1 MQISTTA
8 FYDMASKRMS
18 TLTDR
23 ANLLQTQIATGK
35 KVQSATDDAAL
46 AQQVA
51 EFDRKDAD
59 TAVYQS
65 NLTIAGSV
73 LDQSDSVL
81 SSITSQLQ
89 RAQELAIQAANG
101 TQTTESRKLIGV
113 EMSSI
118 VDSLVSLANTKN
130 LRGQPLFGNVDGAM
144 AVSKDPVTGAFTF
157 IDPNVS
163 PVPVGD
169 GQTIQATEKASNI
182 FNYDPATG
190 TSTLSMLSALAD
202 ALSAGTAPSTTSLD
216 DIAKAA
222 DRVAYVEAS
231 VGARGARVELL
242 QSQLQTASDNRAALR
257 STVEDVDVTSSI
269 AELQKIMTVLS
280 ATQASF
286 SKLSGLSLFDY
297 LK

>member
-1 MQISTTA
+1 MQISTTS

-18 TLTDR
+18 TLTGR
-23 ANLLQTQIATGK
+23 ANMLQTQIATGK
-35 KVQSATDDAAL
+35 KVQSATEDAAL

-59 TAVYQS
+59 SAVYQS

-81 SSITSQLQ
+81 ASITSQLQ

-101 TQTTESRKLIGV
+101 TQTPESRRLIGV
-113 EMSSI
+113 EMTSI

-130 LRGQPLFGNVDGAM
+130 LRGQPLFGNVTAAPAPAGTTP
-144 AVSKDPVTGAFTF
+144 SVTFTF
-157 IDPNVS
+157 QDPKVS

-169 GQTIQATEKASNI
+169 GETIDATEKVTSI
-182 FNYDPATG
+182 FNAGATS
-190 TSTLSMLSALAD
+190 STLLVLTQLANDLTEGSPPNETALQD
-202 ALSAGTAPSTTSLD
+202 ITT
-216 DIAKAA
+216 AA
-222 DRVAYVEAS
+222 DKVAYVQAS

-242 QSQLQTASDNRAALR
+242 QGQLQTASDNRAALR

-297 LK
+297 LR